1 MIIEEYFKTPFWF
14 EEKLDF
20 LKSLT
25 KTTDKYIKESKE
37 LLKKDFKNSNNFE
50 NFHRSKSLT
59 TDTKF
64 KDFHNYVGQKS
75 LEFLDWQ
82 GFDMQ
87 QYTIFFSE
95 SWVQEF
101 AKNERGNHFSHIN
114 HNQHV
119 SGFYFLK
126 ANENNSYPTFH
137 EPRTGARSTKLKL
150 KKPKEIT
157 HGLDLIHFKVK
168 PGVLLFFP
176 GYMEYEFT
184 VDHSE
189 EPFRFIHFNLQ
200 AVPKEMAKVNIL

>member
-1 MIIEEYFKTPFWF
+1 MFIEEYFKTPFWF

-25 KTTDKYIKESKE
+25 KATNKYIKKT
-37 LLKKDFKNSNNFE
+37 KDFENSY
-50 NFHRSKSLT
+50 HSTSLS

-64 KDFHNYVGQKS
+64 KDFHNYVGQKA

-87 QYTIFFSE
+87 QYITFFSE
-95 SWVQEF
+95 SWVKEF
-101 AKNERGNHFSHIN
+101 SKNDGGHHSAHIN

-126 ANENNSYPTFH
+126 ASKNTSLPIFH
-137 EPRTGARSTKLKL
+137 EPRTGARCTKLKL
-150 KKPKEIT
+150 KNESVITSGTEIV
-157 HGLDLIHFKVK
+157 HFKVK

-176 GYMEYEFT
+176 GYIEYKF
-184 VDHSE
+184 VGDHGK
-189 EPFRFIHFNLQ
+189 EPFRFIHFNIQ
-200 AVPKEMAKVNIL
+200 AVPKEMAKVNI